1 MTTWWTGSALG
12 TGDWRTYREI
22 SYNVSSGP
30 TGTAS
35 IAVVFRAGDGADIAD
50 LDRIRFS

>member
-50 LDRIRFS
+50 LDWIRFS